1 MSNKIQIT
9 ITGKNLASGVIKAVT
24 KDLRY
29 AAEES
34 VKASTS
40 AEKFGKALKG
50 IAAAGAVVAIGA
62 ITAAVKILTKAVK
75 EAADLQTVKETYKV
89 LLDSAEA
96 ANKLVK
102 EMRDLAAYT
111 PLTLA
116 GMKGLA
122 ASLLAAG
129 TASDEITDTIRMLG
143 DAAMGSQ
150 VNLDSLG
157 AAYTKVQT
165 KGRASLREL
174 NMFAYAGVPII
185 SALAETLGTST
196 DQIHKMVS
204 AGDIGFT
211 ELKRALQALTGE
223 GGKFSGMMELQSQTL
238 GGLISTLQDLV
249 TQVLA
254 KLGEGLVPVI
264 SAVVKQL
271 NDVLTALYDSETL
284 DRWSKAIANVLASAY
299 VWVTHIFGFVEAAIN
314 DIGTWISNLTSSS
327 AISGWLG
334 TLVTNFAAALGNI
347 AMSPVAAVQK
357 LVNVFLDVIGVGA
370 LPTTSTIPLQP
381 YQAPRLEFSGASAYR
396 EDVIG
401 KEIERLVIL
410 IDSFY
415 ESSNASAGS
424 GTTPVIEYLKQSSS
438 VDYGLP
444 RTWAEI
450 MDLKT
455 SELADAWADSF
466 IEGVKSAPS
475 ITGLNLLNGA
485 PLASLALNLGSSVK
499 LFKQEAIKSKS
510 SSVSDY
516 RDSNRGL
523 GSWDLFTSYAGMRL
537 SEVWDKMK
545 AWWEGVSERS
555 AQPFRYSEMSLGDF
569 FRDLGGNIGIGL
581 IDAFEHLGDFITQL
595 GNAVKSFESV
605 KAILDPV
612 SVILQGAMDAL
623 QPLVDS
629 ILQPLLGGLRIIGGM
644 LGSILA
650 PVLEALIPIIQK
662 VGELFVW
669 LYNNILVPIG
679 NALITVF
686 NVLANAVTGVANLV
700 IDIINLFGGK
710 LSKLEY
716 RSLDQGYLGK
726 IDYNAL
732 VAAGSSYT
740 GGSSSSTGS
749 STSAQ
754 SYNISIYQ
762 TVQGNVIGDG
772 GMAELGKFC
781 ADAIGAYLGSG
792 GSVAFLEA

>member
-62 ITAAVKILTKAVK
+62 ITAAVKILSKAVK

-89 LLDSAEA
+89 LLDSASA

-111 PLTLA
+111 PLTFA

-185 SALAETLGTST
+185 SALAETLGTSN

-223 GGKFSGMMELQSQTL
+223 GGKFNGMMELQSQTL
-238 GGLISTLQDLV
+238 NGLINTLQDLV

-264 SAVVKQL
+264 SIIVKQL
-271 NDVLTALYDSETL
+271 NTALTDLYDGEKL
-284 DRWSKAIANVLASAY
+284 NAWSKAIAIGLATAY
-299 VWVTHIFGFVEAAIN
+299 VWVTNIFEYIRLGLQDITTWIEELFSSNMAANLFDTVFTNFIIDLENGVLNMAKPLVGIANKVLDWLGVDARDFAYFNYVKFQGPDIKWANASAFQDNVITPKINEMIALIEAA
-314 DIGTWISNLTSSS
+314 
-327 AISGWLG
+327 
-334 TLVTNFAAALGNI
+334 
-347 AMSPVAAVQK
+347 
-357 LVNVFLDVIGVGA
+357 
-370 LPTTSTIPLQP
+370 
-381 YQAPRLEFSGASAYR
+381 Y
-396 EDVIG
+396 
-401 KEIERLVIL
+401 
-410 IDSFY
+410 
-415 ESSNASAGS
+415 SSNASAGS
-424 GTTPVIEYLKQSSS
+424 GTTPVFEYLKQSSS

-450 MDLKT
+450 LDLKT
-455 SELADAWADSF
+455 SELADAWVDSF
-466 IEGVKSAPS
+466 IEGVNAAPS

-523 GSWDLFTSYAGMRL
+523 GSWDFFTSYAGMRL

-555 AQPFRYSEMSLGDF
+555 TQPFRYSEMSLGDF

-595 GNAVKSFESV
+595 GNAVMSLESV

-749 STSAQ
+749 STSAH